1 MKAKFR
7 GGPMDRKY
15 SEVQAGQFLM
25 VQAPKYDN
33 IWNALRDP
41 YAPIEYKQ
49 GEYARSNMKLKNGAT
64 IYVWLGWRNE

>member
-1 MKAKFR
+1 
-7 GGPMDRKY
+7 
-15 SEVQAGQFLM
+15 M

-33 IWNALRDP
+33 IWNALSDP